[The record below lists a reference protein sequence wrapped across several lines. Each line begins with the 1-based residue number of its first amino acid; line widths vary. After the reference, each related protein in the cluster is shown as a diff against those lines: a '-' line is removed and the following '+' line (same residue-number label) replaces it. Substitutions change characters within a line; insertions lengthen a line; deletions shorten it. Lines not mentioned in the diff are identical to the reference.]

1 MVLKNICPP
10 ALIYLV
16 FSLTQ
21 VGIDTVQGMYN
32 IAFVK
37 IWVTMIFTILLN
49 FLCESGLGVISW
61 LIVFLPFMLMTVIV
75 TMLLFMFGLNPSTGR
90 ISTFNKKSETKLTR
104 QERSAIGVAE
114 DLASKMPPNNN
125 FSKHNSK
132 HNSKI
137 SPPER
142 QVLTDMVQNRTKLQ
156 RDPLQK
162 GY

>member
-1 MVLKNICPP
+1 
-10 ALIYLV
+10 
-16 FSLTQ
+16 
-21 VGIDTVQGMYN
+21 
-32 IAFVK
+32 
-37 IWVTMIFTILLN
+37 
-49 FLCESGLGVISW
+49 
-61 LIVFLPFMLMTVIV
+61 
-75 TMLLFMFGLNPSTGR
+75 MFGLNPSTGK
-90 ISTFNKKSETKLTR
+90 ISTFNKKSGTRLTR

-125 FSKHNSK
+125 FPK

-142 QVLTDMVQNRTKLQ
+142 QALTDMVKNHTKLQ